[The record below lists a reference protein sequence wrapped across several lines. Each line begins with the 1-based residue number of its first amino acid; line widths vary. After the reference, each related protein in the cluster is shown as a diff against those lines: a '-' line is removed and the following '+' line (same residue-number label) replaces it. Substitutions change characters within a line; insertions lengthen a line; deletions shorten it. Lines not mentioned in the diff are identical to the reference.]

1 MSMGFML
8 DMFINSCIVCCF
20 SIVGDIVLCV
30 CYPGA
35 KTYSL
40 LGFPL
45 SGFDV
50 LCIAAVEK
58 GDIK

>member
-1 MSMGFML
+1 ML
-8 DMFINSCIVCCF
+8 VMFINSCIVCCF

-30 CYPGA
+30 CCPGA

-58 GDIK
+58 GDMK